1 MGFYWI
7 KILKTCVNFASESAI
22 YTSVG
27 CSYSAPITVQYNG
40 DITFCFHITNSTDY
54 TRTTYNGSITWIW
67 TDVFLK
73 ILIVIL
79 IVIMGIIVE

>member
-1 MGFYWI
+1 MCMGFYWI

-40 DITFCFHITNSTDY
+40 DITFCCHITNSADY
-54 TRTTYNGSITWIW
+54 TWITYSGSSTCIW
-67 TDVFLK
+67 TDVLQK
-73 ILIVIL
+73 
-79 IVIMGIIVE
+79 